1 MYQFCHGS
9 AQFCPKRLQFARLFT
24 PCLPFLLLIAPSV
37 TSKSKPCAL
46 LNGSHCTMYNGSKLN
61 WPKKGICLNF
71 HSKFAGIGNFECFEN
86 TLRSG
91 MELVRN
97 SAIYHSMGPLSSWP
111 LLLTLISKKSGGRPT
126 NRNAGAA
133 GSTNESAPFS
143 QQPSNRLAISWG
155 AQQEGTGRDIA
166 LICAK
171 GSFRDRMK
179 IICKWAQAPASVIGR
194 ILKCWVFVIHKD
206 NGKDA
211 LP

>member
-1 MYQFCHGS
+1 
-9 AQFCPKRLQFARLFT
+9 
-24 PCLPFLLLIAPSV
+24 
-37 TSKSKPCAL
+37 
-46 LNGSHCTMYNGSKLN
+46 
-61 WPKKGICLNF
+61 
-71 HSKFAGIGNFECFEN
+71 
-86 TLRSG
+86 

-179 IICKWAQAPASVIGR
+179 IICK
-194 ILKCWVFVIHKD
+194 
-206 NGKDA
+206 
-211 LP
+211 

>member
-1 MYQFCHGS
+1 MYKIKKIKLWTTFWISKWLHTQNVPILPWFCTILSQKTPICAPFHPLFALFAS
-9 AQFCPKRLQFARLFT
+9 HSSISYLQVKTLRAIEWHT
-24 PCLPFLLLIAPSV
+24 VQCIMDQNSIDQ
-37 TSKSKPCAL
+37 
-46 LNGSHCTMYNGSKLN
+46 
-61 WPKKGICLNF
+61 KKGICLNF
-71 HSKFAGIGNFECFEN
+71 HSKFAGIGHFECFEN

-133 GSTNESAPFS
+133 GSTNENAPFS

-166 LICAK
+166 LVCAK
-171 GSFRDRMK
+171 GSFRDRM
-179 IICKWAQAPASVIGR
+179 
-194 ILKCWVFVIHKD
+194 
-206 NGKDA
+206 
-211 LP
+211 

>member
-1 MYQFCHGS
+1 MNMYKMYQFSRGS

-24 PCLPFLLLIAPSV
+24 PCLPFLLPIAPSV
-37 TSKSKPCAL
+37 TSKSKPLAL
-46 LNGSHCTMYNGSKLN
+46 LNGTLYNVMYNGSKLN

-71 HSKFAGIGNFECFEN
+71 HSEFAGIWNFECFEN
-86 TLRSG
+86 TLCSG

-166 LICAK
+166 FGIRQRL
-171 GSFRDRMK
+171 
-179 IICKWAQAPASVIGR
+179 
-194 ILKCWVFVIHKD
+194 L
-206 NGKDA
+206 
-211 LP
+211 